1 MKKSTNIT
9 SIQVAKLAGVSQ
21 STVSRSFFSESPVS
35 QKTRRKVLESA
46 KKLGYQPNAVA
57 RSLITRRSNMV
68 GIVISNITTNPFYP
82 EVLDLLSRKF
92 QENGQKVML
101 FVVHRDQSLDD
112 ILPQLL
118 EYQVDGILITAA
130 TLSSAMAFECERWGT
145 PVTLFNRY
153 IPESN
158 ASWFCCDN
166 VNGGSMVGQLFL
178 DSGHKRPAYLAGS
191 EDTSTSIDRETGF
204 MEIMNKNGVETL
216 REVGNYNYNDAYTAA
231 IRLMDRPDPTDAIF
245 CSNDIMAFGAIDA
258 ARSGLGLKIPDDVSI
273 IGFDDIPMAS
283 WPSFNLTT
291 VRQPIHNMIDGSV
304 EDLISRI
311 KIPEKPPRHE
321 VITGELVIR
330 SSARIPSGLSQGWVI
345 SQEVESRNRVI

>member
-1 MKKSTNIT
+1 MKNKTNTT
-9 SIQVAKLAGVSQ
+9 SIQVANLAGVSQ
-21 STVSRSFFSESPVS
+21 STVSRTYLQESPVKE
-35 QKTRRKVLESA
+35 KTRQKVLEAA
-46 KKLGYQPNAVA
+46 KKLGYQPNAMA

-68 GIVISNITTNPFYP
+68 GIVISNVTTNPFYP

-118 EYQVDGILITAA
+118 EYQVDGIIITAA
-130 TLSSAMAFECERWGT
+130 TLSSEMSYECERRGT

-153 IPESN
+153 IPKSN

-166 VNGGSMVGQLFL
+166 KSGGSMVAQFFL
-178 DSGHKRPAYLAGS
+178 DSRHKRPAYLAGS
-191 EDTSTSIDRETGF
+191 EDTTTSIDREKGF
-204 MEIMNKNGVETL
+204 LEIMNKNGVDTL
-216 REVGNYNYNDAYTAA
+216 REVGNYNYNEAYAA
-231 IRLMDRPDPTDAIF
+231 TIRLMERSDPADCIF

-258 ARSGLGLKIPDDVSI
+258 IRSGMKLRVPEDVSI

-291 VRQPIHNMIDGSV
+291 VRQPVRNMVDASV

-311 KIPEKPPRHE
+311 KKPENPPNHK
-321 VITGELVIR
+321 VITGELIVR
-330 SSARIPSGLSQGWVI
+330 GSSRIPL
-345 SQEVESRNRVI
+345 

>member
-1 MKKSTNIT
+1 MKNKTNTTST
-9 SIQVAKLAGVSQ
+9 QVANLAGVSQ
-21 STVSRSFFSESPVS
+21 STVSRAYLPESPVTE
-35 QKTRRKVLESA
+35 KTRKKVLEAA
-46 KKLGYQPNAVA
+46 KKLGYQPNAMA

-68 GIVISNITTNPFYP
+68 GIVISNVTTNPLYP

-118 EYQVDGILITAA
+118 EYQVDGIIITAA
-130 TLSSAMAFECERWGT
+130 TLSSDMSYECERRGT

-153 IPESN
+153 IPKSN

-166 VNGGSMVGQLFL
+166 KTGGSVVAQFLL
-178 DSGHKRPAYLAGS
+178 DSRHKRPAYLAGS
-191 EDTSTSIDRETGF
+191 EDTTTSIDREKGF
-204 MEIMNKNGVETL
+204 LEIMNKNGVDTL
-216 REVGNYNYNDAYTAA
+216 REVGNYNYNEAYAA
-231 IRLMDRPDPTDAIF
+231 TVRLMERPDPADSIF
-245 CSNDIMAFGAIDA
+245 CSNDIMAFGALDA
-258 ARSGLGLKIPDDVSI
+258 IRSGMKLRVPEDVSI

-291 VRQPIHNMIDGSV
+291 VRQPVRDMVDASV

-311 KIPEKPPRHE
+311 KKPENPPNHK
-321 VITGELVIR
+321 VIMGELIVR
-330 SSARIPSGLSQGWVI
+330 GSSRIPI
-345 SQEVESRNRVI
+345 

>member
-1 MKKSTNIT
+1 MIKKANVTST
-9 SIQVAKLAGVSQ
+9 QVANLAGVSQ
-21 STVSRSFFSESPVS
+21 STVSRSYLPESPVTE
-35 QKTRRKVLESA
+35 KTRQKVFEVA
-46 KKLGYQPNAVA
+46 KQLGYQPNAMA

-68 GIVISNITTNPFYP
+68 GIVISNVTTNPFYP

-112 ILPQLL
+112 ILPQLF
-118 EYQVDGILITAA
+118 EYQVDGIIITAA
-130 TLSSAMAFECERWGT
+130 TLSSEMSYQCERKGT

-153 IPESN
+153 IPKSN

-166 VNGGSMVGQLFL
+166 KAGGSMVAQLFL
-178 DSGHKRPAYLAGS
+178 DSRHKRPAYLAGS
-191 EDTSTSIDRETGF
+191 EDTTTSIDREKGF

-216 REVGNYNYNDAYTAA
+216 REVGNYNYNDAYAA
-231 IRLMDRPDPTDAIF
+231 TVRLMERPDPADAIF
-245 CSNDIMAFGAIDA
+245 CSNDIMAFGALDA
-258 ARSGLGLKIPDDVSI
+258 IRSGMDLKVPEDVSI

-291 VRQPIHNMIDGSV
+291 VRQPVRSMVDASV

-311 KIPEKPPRHE
+311 NSPEKPPNHKS
-321 VITGELVIR
+321 IMGEMIVR
-330 SSARIPSGLSQGWVI
+330 GS
-345 SQEVESRNRVI
+345 SRNFS